1 MKIQEYENTKVINV
15 NEELN
20 NNEYNQIARD
30 LALAVRKE
38 HRLTVF
44 KNATK
49 TTIRISWKTLAYVAF
64 LMIANILI

>member
-30 LALAVRKE
+30 LALTVRKE
-38 HRLTVF
+38 HRLTVL